1 MELYL
6 KIEQVIYQY
15 KSFLSIGNTVTE
27 EDVRHA
33 IRWVM
38 RNNPDIFW
46 FAHQYHYDEVSST
59 IHFQY
64 TFSAERVKTIQQSI
78 NDVIEN
84 DFCIEYAKKLS
95 QQEQVA
101 YVYKWL
107 VTYCTY
113 NANSAYNQSIYSVF
127 VRRNSICTGYTKA
140 AQYLFNLLGIES
152 RLVFGRLHNDKEDG
166 RHCWNIVKVDNEYYH
181 FDACFGDSILDN
193 VAIKS
198 GVQELFKIDGINYN
212 FLCVSTEEILRTRSI
227 EDITTLP
234 NCSNSW
240 SKALKN
246 SLALIKLKQREDI
259 KGCLLSHIGSSADIY
274 LCSKDK
280 NTVLKVFRPN
290 SKTTSQE
297 EYHYMQQTKGCQ
309 HLLQC
314 NEQYTDI
321 TQNIVAIEQS
331 TPIVDLLCSHYY
343 ELSLKGLIKIATD
356 VAKAWKQCQE
366 RGILYRDIHV
376 CNIYRSNDGIF
387 KLGDFGS
394 CTNKF
399 DLKET
404 VGNQWFMAPE
414 IFVSGI
420 FTEGSAVYS
429 ISMVMYFILNN
440 LRPAFWAQGC
450 EDEALQKRMYGH
462 NLPILTG
469 CINLPPHIKTKLD
482 KFFRAAS
489 ASLPKERISS
499 VAEFIYELERLSL
512 YCEDSDY
519 IIHSKGFS
527 LDFDLDAENN
537 DGLDVCLVSHE
548 DNHRYAMED
557 EVEQMCTTAMSLPT
571 SAYTNDIV
579 LDDVIISVDD
589 VEEFARTRGGW
600 NDDCDSAEPNDSS
613 DNDWD
618 SDFRVDEVESLVY
631 SMEPCNSSDSD
642 NFVPDNEIISV
653 DEVEGFVRTR
663 GGWNDES
670 DSVELNKSSDS
681 DWCSD
686 FRVDEI
692 ESLANSISLP
702 IPPRDTNIVESD
714 SSRNVDEHWMDA
726 FVIES
731 VHNATIYSYSYES
744 FVPLRS
750 LSDNTRLKKLKNE
763 YEKTITCLTRQQE
776 QLKSV
781 QNQINELKNKKNEIE
796 IHLKNSPG
804 MIRSAVG
811 GFLSSIIGGFVEIV
825 GALAGFTSTSSDE
838 AKEKLLE
845 YDKEL
850 EEKKAQAQICEKQIE
865 GFIQQ
870 KNNLEKELAVLKEQN
885 KYNEVYSSIFAPA
898 EVKRKSHLQVQ
909 VYLHLYEESEK
920 VKSLAQESDKNAERR
935 DYMPLSLKLQKGDK
949 VDVEFNVYG
958 ETRLASERKS
968 IIWQGSFTK
977 CTFDYFVPKDI
988 DVEELSCVVLLS
1000 VNGVPIGE
1008 MRFITR
1014 VIETPRQLN
1023 PEILAHKY
1031 SKVFISYSHQDES
1044 KVKFL
1049 HEGLELGSVPH
1060 FFDRK
1065 YLKTGDVFPQVIQDY
1080 INSADLFILCWSE
1093 NASKS
1098 EYVQKERLQALKRA
1112 FPQVQPENAAKLRI
1126 YPMNIEPRAELPIDM
1141 KNYYH
1146 FGEI

>member
-1 MELYL
+1 MKLYNQ
-6 KIEQVIYQY
+6 IEQTIRNHIVSLRLKHSQSNMLIR
-15 KSFLSIGNTVTE
+15 N
-27 EDVRHA
+27 A

-38 RNNPDIFW
+38 RDNPDIFW
-46 FAHQYHYDEVSST
+46 FAHQYHYDEASST

-64 TFSAERVKTIQQSI
+64 TFSAERIKTIQQSI

-84 DFCIEYAKKLS
+84 DFCIEYVKNLTR
-95 QQEQVA
+95 QEQIA

-127 VRRNSICTGYTKA
+127 IRRNSVCTGYAKA

-166 RHCWNIVKVDNEYYH
+166 RHCWNIVKLDNEYYH

-198 GVQELFKIDGINYN
+198 GVQKLLKIDGINYN
-212 FLCVSTEEILRTRSI
+212 FLCVSTDEILKTRSI
-227 EDITTLP
+227 EDITTFP
-234 NCSNSW
+234 VCTNSW
-240 SKALKN
+240 SKTLIN

-259 KGCLLSHIGSSADIY
+259 EGCLLSHIGSSADIY

-280 NTVLKVFRPN
+280 NTVLKVFRSN

-321 TQNIVAIEQS
+321 TQNTVAIEQS

-343 ELSLKGLIKIATD
+343 ELSLKGLIKMATD
-356 VAKAWKQCQE
+356 VAKAWKECQE
-366 RGILYRDIHV
+366 RGVLYRDIHV
-376 CNIYRSNDGIF
+376 CNIYRSNDGTF

-394 CTNKF
+394 CTNNF

-414 IFVSGI
+414 TFVSGI
-420 FTEGSAVYS
+420 FTEASAVYS
-429 ISMVMYFILNN
+429 VSMVMYFVLNN

-450 EDEALQKRMYGH
+450 EDEALQKRMNGH
-462 NLPILTG
+462 NLPIPAE
-469 CINLPPHIKTKLD
+469 CINLPPHIKMKLD
-482 KFFRAAS
+482 KFFNKVS
-489 ASLPKERISS
+489 ASLLKERISS
-499 VAEFIYELERLSL
+499 IDEFIYELERLSF

-519 IIHSKGFS
+519 IIHRKGFS
-527 LDFDLDAENN
+527 LDFDLNAGNEDRLDARGNYIPR
-537 DGLDVCLVSHE
+537 DAYHQ
-548 DNHRYAMED
+548 YAIGN
-557 EVEQMCTTAMSLPT
+557 EVEQMCTTAIST
-571 SAYTNDIV
+571 SKSKMKKCKNGHIYDSYIYGNKCPFCPSENRNSTSNINNYYESISDGCT
-579 LDDVIISVDD
+579 VIRHIAHADE
-589 VEEFARTRGGW
+589 VENFARTMAS
-600 NDDCDSAEPNDSS
+600 NPDIPLTITPIINIT
-613 DNDWD
+613 
-618 SDFRVDEVESLVY
+618 DEVESY
-631 SMEPCNSSDSD
+631 SSTMRFCE
-642 NFVPDNEIISV
+642 
-653 DEVEGFVRTR
+653 
-663 GGWNDES
+663 
-670 DSVELNKSSDS
+670 NK
-681 DWCSD
+681 
-686 FRVDEI
+686 R
-692 ESLANSISLP
+692 A
-702 IPPRDTNIVESD
+702 TY
-714 SSRNVDEHWMDA
+714 
-726 FVIES
+726 
-731 VHNATIYSYSYES
+731 NATVQKS
-744 FVPLRS
+744 
-750 LSDNTRLKKLKNE
+750 KK
-763 YEKTITCLTRQQE
+763 
-776 QLKSV
+776 
-781 QNQINELKNKKNEIE
+781 
-796 IHLKNSPG
+796 
-804 MIRSAVG
+804 
-811 GFLSSIIGGFVEIV
+811 SIW
-825 GALAGFTSTSSDE
+825 S
-838 AKEKLLE
+838 KLF
-845 YDKEL
+845 
-850 EEKKAQAQICEKQIE
+850 
-865 GFIQQ
+865 G
-870 KNNLEKELAVLKEQN
+870 NR
-885 KYNEVYSSIFAPA
+885 YNEVYSSIFAPA

-920 VKSLAQESDKNAERR
+920 VKSLAKESDKNAERR
-935 DYMPLSLKLQKGDK
+935 DYIPLSLKLKKGDM
-949 VDVEFNVYG
+949 VNVEFNVYG
-958 ETRLASERKS
+958 ETRLASECKS
-968 IIWQGSFTK
+968 IIWQSSFTK
-977 CTFDYFVPKDI
+977 CSFDYFVPKDI
-988 DVEELSCVVLLS
+988 DVEELNCVALLS

-1023 PEILAHKY
+1023 PEIIAHKY

-1065 YLKTGDVFPQVIQDY
+1065 YLKAGDVFPQVIQDY

-1098 EYVQKERLQALKRA
+1098 EYVQKERLQALERA

-1126 YPMNIEPRAELPIDM
+1126 YPMNIEPRAELPSDM

>member
-1 MELYL
+1 MKLYTNIRTGIQQTKKTL
-6 KIEQVIYQY
+6 HINSTIPE
-15 KSFLSIGNTVTE
+15 SE
-27 EDVRHA
+27 VRYT
-33 IRWVM
+33 IRWIM
-38 RNNPDIFW
+38 RDNPDIFW
-46 FAHQYHYDEVSST
+46 FAHQYHYDEANST

-64 TFSAERVKTIQQSI
+64 TFSPERVKTIQQSI

-84 DFCIEYAKKLS
+84 DFCIEYVKNLS
-95 QQEQVA
+95 QKEQVA

-127 VRRNSICTGYTKA
+127 VRRNSVCTGYAKA
-140 AQYLFNLLGIES
+140 AQYLLNLLGIES
-152 RLVFGRLHNDKEDG
+152 RLVFGRLHNDKDDG
-166 RHCWNIVKVDNEYYH
+166 RHCWNLVKVSNEYYH

-198 GVQELFKIDGINYN
+198 GVQELFKIDGVNYN
-212 FLCVSTEEILRTRSI
+212 FLCVSTDEILSTRSI
-227 EDITTLP
+227 EDISSLP
-234 NCSNSW
+234 DCPNSW
-240 SKALKN
+240 SKTLID

-290 SKTTSQE
+290 SKTTSLE
-297 EYHYMQQTKGCQ
+297 EYHYMQQTKGCR

-314 NEQYTDI
+314 NEDYTDI
-321 TQNIVAIEQS
+321 THNTVAIEQS

-343 ELSLKGLIKIATD
+343 ELSLKGLIKMATD
-356 VAKAWKQCQE
+356 VAKAWKECQK
-366 RGILYRDIHV
+366 RGVLYRDIHV
-376 CNIYRSNDGIF
+376 CNIYRSNDGTF

-404 VGNQWFMAPE
+404 VGNQWFMALE
-414 IFVSGI
+414 TFVSGV
-420 FTEGSAVYS
+420 FTEASAVYS

-440 LRPAFWAQGC
+440 LRPAFWTQGC
-450 EDEALQKRMYGH
+450 EDEALQKRMNGH
-462 NLPILTG
+462 ILPTPAG

-499 VAEFIYELERLSL
+499 VAEFIYELERLSF

-519 IIHSKGFS
+519 IIHRKGFS
-527 LDFDLDAENN
+527 LDFDINAENE
-537 DGLDVCLVSHE
+537 DRLDTRWHYISRDAH
-548 DNHRYAMED
+548 HQYAMGD
-557 EVEQMCTTAMSLPT
+557 EVERMCTTAMSLPT
-571 SAYTNDIV
+571 SAYTNNIV

-600 NDDCDSAEPNDSS
+600 NDEC
-613 DNDWD
+613 
-618 SDFRVDEVESLVY
+618 
-631 SMEPCNSSDSD
+631 
-642 NFVPDNEIISV
+642 
-653 DEVEGFVRTR
+653 
-663 GGWNDES
+663 
-670 DSVELNKSSDS
+670 DSVEPNNSSDS

-692 ESLANSISLP
+692 ESLAYSISLP
-702 IPPRDTNIVESD
+702 TPPHDANIVESD
-714 SSRNVDEHWMDA
+714 SSCNVDEHWMDA

-731 VHNATIYSYSYES
+731 VHNATKESNNSSYSYES
-744 FVPLRS
+744 FVPLSS
-750 LSDNTRLKKLKNE
+750 LSDNTRLKRLKNE
-763 YEKTITCLTRQQE
+763 YEKTITYLTRQQNL
-776 QLKSV
+776 LKSV
-781 QNQINELKNKKNEIE
+781 QSQIDELKNKKNEIE

-804 MIRSAVG
+804 MIVSAVG
-811 GFLSSIIGGFVEIV
+811 GFLSSIIGGFVGIA
-825 GALAGFTSTSSDE
+825 GALAGSTSTSSDE

-845 YDKEL
+845 CDKEL
-850 EEKKAQAQICEKQIE
+850 EAKMAQAQMCKKQIE
-865 GFIQQ
+865 DFKQQ
-870 KNNLEKELAVLKEQN
+870 KSNLEKELAVLEEQN

-920 VKSLAQESDKNAERR
+920 VKSLAKESDKNAERR
-935 DYMPLSLKLQKGDK
+935 DYIPLSLKLKKGDK

-958 ETRLASERKS
+958 ETRLASECKS
-968 IIWQGSFTK
+968 IIWQSSFTK
-977 CTFDYFVPKDI
+977 CSFDYFVPKDI
-988 DVEELSCVVLLS
+988 DVEELSCVALLS

-1023 PEILAHKY
+1023 PEIIAHKY

-1065 YLKTGDVFPQVIQDY
+1065 YLKAGDVFPQVIQDY

-1098 EYVQKERLQALKRA
+1098 EYVQKERLQALERA

-1126 YPMNIEPRAELPIDM
+1126 YPMNIEPRAELPSDM

>member
-1 MELYL
+1 MLHPQIYSDIEDSIRNQYKNL
-6 KIEQVIYQY
+6 KIETSSTPCEIR
-15 KSFLSIGNTVTE
+15 N
-27 EDVRHA
+27 A
-33 IRWVM
+33 IRWIM
-38 RNNPDIFW
+38 RDNPDIFW
-46 FAHQYHYDEVSST
+46 FAHQYHYDEASST

-84 DFCIEYAKKLS
+84 DFCIEYVKNLS

-127 VRRNSICTGYTKA
+127 VRRNSVCTGYAKA
-140 AQYLFNLLGIES
+140 AQYLFNLLGVES
-152 RLVFGRLHNDKEDG
+152 RLVFGRLHNDKENG
-166 RHCWNIVKVDNEYYH
+166 RHCWNLVKVDNEYYH

-198 GVQELFKIDGINYN
+198 GVQELFKIDGINYI
-212 FLCVSTEEILRTRSI
+212 FLCVSTDEILRTRTI

-234 NCSNSW
+234 DCPNSW
-240 SKALKN
+240 SKTLIN

-280 NTVLKVFRPN
+280 NTVLKVFRSN

-297 EYHYMQQTKGCQ
+297 EYHYMQQTKGCR

-314 NEQYTDI
+314 NEDYTDI
-321 TQNIVAIEQS
+321 THNTVAIEQS

-343 ELSLKGLIKIATD
+343 ELSLKGLIKMATD
-356 VAKAWKQCQE
+356 IAKAWKECQK
-366 RGILYRDIHV
+366 RGVLYRDIHV
-376 CNIYRSNDGIF
+376 CNIYRSNYGIF

-414 IFVSGI
+414 TFVSGV
-420 FTEGSAVYS
+420 FTEASAVYS

-440 LRPAFWAQGC
+440 LRPAFWTQGC
-450 EDEALQKRMYGH
+450 EDEALQKRMNGH
-462 NLPILTG
+462 NLPTPAG
-469 CINLPPHIKTKLD
+469 CINLPAHIKTKLD
-482 KFFRAAS
+482 KFFDKVS
-489 ASLPKERISS
+489 VSLPEERISS
-499 VAEFIYELERLSL
+499 VAEFIYELERLTF

-519 IIHSKGFS
+519 IIHRKGFS
-527 LDFDLDAENN
+527 LDFDLNAGN
-537 DGLDVCLVSHE
+537 E
-548 DNHRYAMED
+548 DRLNASGNYIPRDDFHQYAMGD
-557 EVEQMCTTAMSLPT
+557 EVEQMCTTAIST
-571 SAYTNDIV
+571 SKSKMKKCENGHVYDSYIYGNQCPFCPSENRNSTNNINNFEN
-579 LDDVIISVDD
+579 ISDGRTAIRYIPHAD
-589 VEEFARTRGGW
+589 EVENFARTMAT
-600 NDDCDSAEPNDSS
+600 NP
-613 DNDWD
+613 
-618 SDFRVDEVESLVY
+618 
-631 SMEPCNSSDSD
+631 NSSSNTPSD
-642 NFVPDNEIISV
+642 KSLSKDIEAYANTARHVTSPRATYNPQIPTPELTKEII
-653 DEVEGFVRTR
+653 ENGTR
-663 GGWNDES
+663 CGAVPQSILGRIAA
-670 DSVELNKSSDS
+670 VCRRINKRKID
-681 DWCSD
+681 
-686 FRVDEI
+686 
-692 ESLANSISLP
+692 
-702 IPPRDTNIVESD
+702 
-714 SSRNVDEHWMDA
+714 
-726 FVIES
+726 
-731 VHNATIYSYSYES
+731 
-744 FVPLRS
+744 
-750 LSDNTRLKKLKNE
+750 RLKAE
-763 YEKTITCLTRQQE
+763 C
-776 QLKSV
+776 S
-781 QNQINELKNKKNEIE
+781 
-796 IHLKNSPG
+796 
-804 MIRSAVG
+804 
-811 GFLSSIIGGFVEIV
+811 
-825 GALAGFTSTSSDE
+825 
-838 AKEKLLE
+838 
-845 YDKEL
+845 
-850 EEKKAQAQICEKQIE
+850 
-865 GFIQQ
+865 
-870 KNNLEKELAVLKEQN
+870 
-885 KYNEVYSSIFAPA
+885 EVYSSIFAPA
-898 EVKRKSHLQVQ
+898 EVKRKTHLQVQ

-935 DYMPLSLKLQKGDK
+935 DYIPLSLKLKKGDK

-958 ETRLASERKS
+958 ETHLASERKS
-968 IIWQGSFTK
+968 IIWQGSFAK
-977 CTFDYFVPKDI
+977 CSFDYLVPKDI
-988 DVEELSCVVLLS
+988 DVEELSCVALLS
-1000 VNGVPIGE
+1000 VNGIPLGE

-1023 PEILAHKY
+1023 PEIIAHKY

-1065 YLKTGDVFPQVIQDY
+1065 YLKAGDVFPQVIQDY

-1098 EYVQKERLQALKRA
+1098 EYVQKERLQALERA

-1126 YPMNIEPRAELPIDM
+1126 YPMNIEPRAELPSDM

>member
-1 MELYL
+1 MKLYD
-6 KIEQVIYQY
+6 KIWN
-15 KSFLSIGNTVTE
+15 SIRQIKNTLHIDSIRPE
-27 EDVRHA
+27 SEVRHA
-33 IRWVM
+33 IRWIM
-38 RNNPDIFW
+38 RDNPDIFW
-46 FAHQYHYDEVSST
+46 FAHQYHYEKASST

-64 TFSAERVKTIQQSI
+64 TFSPERVKTIQQSI

-84 DFCIEYAKKLS
+84 DFCIEYVKKLNL
-95 QQEQVA
+95 QEQVA
-101 YVYKWL
+101 YIYKWL

-127 VRRNSICTGYTKA
+127 VRRNSVCTGYAKA

-166 RHCWNIVKVDNEYYH
+166 RHCWNLVKVDNEYYH
-181 FDACFGDSILDN
+181 FDACFGNSILDN

-198 GVQELFKIDGINYN
+198 GVQELLKINGINYN
-212 FLCVSTEEILRTRSI
+212 FLCVSTDEILRTRTI

-234 NCSNSW
+234 ECPNSW
-240 SKALKN
+240 SKTLIN

-297 EYHYMQQTKGCQ
+297 EYHYMQQTKGCH

-314 NEQYTDI
+314 NEDYTNI
-321 TQNIVAIEQS
+321 THNTVAIEQS

-343 ELSLKGLIKIATD
+343 ELSLKGLIKMATD
-356 VAKAWKQCQE
+356 VAKAWVECQG
-366 RGILYRDIHV
+366 RGVLYRDIHV
-376 CNIYRSNDGIF
+376 FNIYRSNDGIF

-399 DLKET
+399 DIKET

-414 IFVSGI
+414 TIVSGV
-420 FTEGSAVYS
+420 FTEASAVYS

-440 LRPAFWAQGC
+440 LRPAFWTQGC
-450 EDEALQKRMYGH
+450 EDEALQKRMNGH
-462 NLPILTG
+462 NLPTPAG
-469 CINLPPHIKTKLD
+469 CINLPSHIKTKLD
-482 KFFRAAS
+482 NFFRSTS
-489 ASLPKERISS
+489 ASLPKVRISS
-499 VAEFIYELERLSL
+499 VAEFIYELERLTF

-519 IIHSKGFS
+519 IIHHKGFS
-527 LDFDLDAENN
+527 LDFDLNAGNEDRLNTRWHYISRDAY
-537 DGLDVCLVSHE
+537 HQ
-548 DNHRYAMED
+548 YAMGD
-557 EVEQMCTTAMSLPT
+557 DVEQMCTIACFEFDDFT
-571 SAYTNDIV
+571 SNDKI
-579 LDDVIISVDD
+579 LFID
-589 VEEFARTRGGW
+589 FARTRGGW
-600 NDDCDSAEPNDSS
+600 NDEC
-613 DNDWD
+613 
-618 SDFRVDEVESLVY
+618 
-631 SMEPCNSSDSD
+631 
-642 NFVPDNEIISV
+642 
-653 DEVEGFVRTR
+653 
-663 GGWNDES
+663 
-670 DSVELNKSSDS
+670 DSVEPNNSSDS

-692 ESLANSISLP
+692 ESLAHSISLP
-702 IPPRDTNIVESD
+702 TPPHNANIAGNNCECNGD
-714 SSRNVDEHWMDA
+714 GDWMDS
-726 FVIES
+726 FVIDSVTNSIIES
-731 VHNATIYSYSYES
+731 NNFNYNYES

-750 LSDNTRLKKLKNE
+750 LPDNTRLKKLKNE
-763 YEKTITCLTRQQE
+763 YEKAITHLNHEQE

-781 QNQINELKNKKNEIE
+781 LSQIDELRNKKNEIE
-796 IHLKNSPG
+796 IHPKNSPG
-804 MIRSAVG
+804 MIVSAVG
-811 GFLSSIIGGFVEIV
+811 GFLSSIIGGFVGIA
-825 GALAGFTSTSSDE
+825 GALVGSTSTSSDE

-845 YDKEL
+845 CDKEL
-850 EEKKAQAQICEKQIE
+850 EAKMAQALMCKKQIE
-865 GFIQQ
+865 EFKQH
-870 KNNLEKELAVLKEQN
+870 KSNLEKELAVLEEQN

-920 VKSLAQESDKNAERR
+920 VKSLAKESDKIAERR
-935 DYMPLSLKLQKGDK
+935 DYIPLSLKLKKGDK
-949 VDVEFNVYG
+949 IDVEFNVYG
-958 ETRLASERKS
+958 ETRLMSARKS

-977 CTFDYFVPKDI
+977 CSFNYFVPKDI
-988 DVEELSCVVLLS
+988 DVEELSCVALLS

-1014 VIETPRQLN
+1014 VIEMPRQLN
-1023 PEILAHKY
+1023 PEIIAHKY

-1065 YLKTGDVFPQVIQDY
+1065 YLKAGDVFPQVIQDY

-1098 EYVQKERLQALKRA
+1098 EYVQKERLQALERA

-1126 YPMNIEPRAELPIDM
+1126 YPMNIEPRAELPSDM

>member
-1 MELYL
+1 MEKLLYNDIYSAVYSHNSDL
-6 KIEQVIYQY
+6 KLNQSSTPCEIR
-15 KSFLSIGNTVTE
+15 N
-27 EDVRHA
+27 A
-33 IRWVM
+33 IRWIM
-38 RNNPDIFW
+38 RDNPDIFW
-46 FAHQYHYDEVSST
+46 FANQYHYDEASST

-64 TFSAERVKTIQQSI
+64 TFSEERVKTIQQSI

-84 DFCIEYAKKLS
+84 DFCIEYVNNLTR
-95 QQEQVA
+95 QEQVA

-127 VRRNSICTGYTKA
+127 ARRNSVCTGYAKA

-152 RLVFGRLHNDKEDG
+152 RLVFGRLHNDKEEG
-166 RHCWNIVKVDNEYYH
+166 RHCWNLVKVDNEYYH

-198 GVQELFKIDGINYN
+198 GVQELLKINGINYN
-212 FLCVSTEEILRTRSI
+212 FLCVSTDEILRTRTI

-234 NCSNSW
+234 DCPNSW
-240 SKALKN
+240 SKTLIN

-290 SKTTSQE
+290 SKTTSLE

-343 ELSLKGLIKIATD
+343 ELSLKGLIKMATD
-356 VAKAWKQCQE
+356 VAKAWKECQE
-366 RGILYRDIHV
+366 RGVLYRDIHV
-376 CNIYRSNDGIF
+376 CNIYRSNDGTF

-414 IFVSGI
+414 TFVSGI
-420 FTEGSAVYS
+420 FTESSAVYS
-429 ISMVMYFILNN
+429 VSMVMYFILNN
-440 LRPAFWAQGC
+440 LRPAFWVQGC
-450 EDEALQKRMYGH
+450 EDEALQKRMNGD
-462 NLPILTG
+462 NLPTPTG
-469 CINLPPHIKTKLD
+469 CINIPPHIKTKLD
-482 KFFRAAS
+482 KFFNKVS
-489 ASLPKERISS
+489 ASLPKERVSR
-499 VAEFIYELERLSL
+499 VAEFIYELERLTF
-512 YCEDSDY
+512 YCKDSDY
-519 IIHSKGFS
+519 IIHRKGFS
-527 LDFDLDAENN
+527 LDFDLNAGNEDRLDARGNYIPR
-537 DGLDVCLVSHE
+537 DAYHQ
-548 DNHRYAMED
+548 YALGN
-557 EVEQMCTTAMSLPT
+557 EVEQMCTTAIST
-571 SAYTNDIV
+571 SKSKMKKCENGHIYDSYIYGNQCPFCPSENRNSTSNINNYYESISDGCT
-579 LDDVIISVDD
+579 VIRHIAHADE
-589 VEEFARTRGGW
+589 VENFARTMAS
-600 NDDCDSAEPNDSS
+600 NPYVPSTITPIIDIT
-613 DNDWD
+613 
-618 SDFRVDEVESLVY
+618 DEVESY
-631 SMEPCNSSDSD
+631 SSTMVFCE
-642 NFVPDNEIISV
+642 
-653 DEVEGFVRTR
+653 
-663 GGWNDES
+663 
-670 DSVELNKSSDS
+670 NK
-681 DWCSD
+681 
-686 FRVDEI
+686 R
-692 ESLANSISLP
+692 A
-702 IPPRDTNIVESD
+702 TY
-714 SSRNVDEHWMDA
+714 
-726 FVIES
+726 
-731 VHNATIYSYSYES
+731 NATVQKS
-744 FVPLRS
+744 
-750 LSDNTRLKKLKNE
+750 KK
-763 YEKTITCLTRQQE
+763 
-776 QLKSV
+776 
-781 QNQINELKNKKNEIE
+781 
-796 IHLKNSPG
+796 
-804 MIRSAVG
+804 
-811 GFLSSIIGGFVEIV
+811 SIW
-825 GALAGFTSTSSDE
+825 S
-838 AKEKLLE
+838 KLF
-845 YDKEL
+845 
-850 EEKKAQAQICEKQIE
+850 A
-865 GFIQQ
+865 
-870 KNNLEKELAVLKEQN
+870 N

-920 VKSLAQESDKNAERR
+920 VKSLAKESDKNAERR
-935 DYMPLSLKLQKGDK
+935 DYIPLSLKLKKGDK

-958 ETRLASERKS
+958 ETRLASECKS

-977 CTFDYFVPKDI
+977 CSFDYFVPKDI
-988 DVEELSCVVLLS
+988 DVEELSCVALLS

-1008 MRFITR
+1008 MRFITK
-1014 VIETPRQLN
+1014 VIEMPRQLN
-1023 PEILAHKY
+1023 PEIIAHKY
-1031 SKVFISYSHQDES
+1031 SKVFISYSHLDES

-1065 YLKTGDVFPQVIQDY
+1065 YLKAGDVFPQVIQDY

-1098 EYVQKERLQALKRA
+1098 EYVQKERLQALERA

-1126 YPMNIEPRAELPIDM
+1126 YPMNIEPRAELPSDM

>member
-1 MELYL
+1 MLHTKIYSDIEDYIRNQSANI
-6 KIEQVIYQY
+6 KIEQSTTSDKIR
-15 KSFLSIGNTVTE
+15 N
-27 EDVRHA
+27 A
-33 IRWVM
+33 IRWIM

-46 FAHQYHYDEVSST
+46 FAHQYHYDEANST

-64 TFSAERVKTIQQSI
+64 TFSPERVKTIQQSI
-78 NDVIEN
+78 DDVIEN
-84 DFCIEYAKKLS
+84 DFCIEYVKKMNL
-95 QQEQVA
+95 QEQVA
-101 YVYKWL
+101 YIYKWL

-127 VRRNSICTGYTKA
+127 VRRNSVCTGYAKA

-280 NTVLKVFRPN
+280 NTVLKVFHPN
-290 SKTTSQE
+290 SKTTSLE

-321 TQNIVAIEQS
+321 TQNMVAIEQS

-343 ELSLKGLIKIATD
+343 ELSLKGLIKMATD
-356 VAKAWKQCQE
+356 VAKAWKECQE
-366 RGILYRDIHV
+366 RGVLYRDIHV
-376 CNIYRSNDGIF
+376 CNIYRSNDGTF

-414 IFVSGI
+414 SFVSGI
-420 FTEGSAVYS
+420 FTESSAVYS
-429 ISMVMYFILNN
+429 VSMVMYFILNN
-440 LRPAFWAQGC
+440 LRPAFWTQGC
-450 EDEALQKRMYGH
+450 EDEALHKRMNGH
-462 NLPILTG
+462 NLPTPTS
-469 CINLPPHIKTKLD
+469 CINLPSHIKTKLD
-482 KFFRAAS
+482 QFFTKVS
-489 ASLPKERISS
+489 VSSQKERISS
-499 VAEFIYELERLSL
+499 IAELTYELERLTF
-512 YCEDSDY
+512 YCKDCDY
-519 IIHSKGFS
+519 IIHRKGFS
-527 LDFDLDAENN
+527 FDFDLDAEDN
-537 DGLDVCLVSHE
+537 DGFDVCWVSHE
-548 DNHRYAMED
+548 ANHRYAMED

-579 LDDVIISVDD
+579 LDDAIISVDD

-600 NDDCDSAEPNDSS
+600 NDEC
-613 DNDWD
+613 
-618 SDFRVDEVESLVY
+618 
-631 SMEPCNSSDSD
+631 
-642 NFVPDNEIISV
+642 
-653 DEVEGFVRTR
+653 
-663 GGWNDES
+663 
-670 DSVELNKSSDS
+670 DSVEPNNSSDS

-692 ESLANSISLP
+692 ESLAHSISLP
-702 IPPRDTNIVESD
+702 TPPRDANIVESD
-714 SSRNVDEHWMDA
+714 SSCNVDEHWMDA

-731 VHNATIYSYSYES
+731 IHNATKESNNSSYSYES
-744 FVPLRS
+744 FVPLSS

-781 QNQINELKNKKNEIE
+781 QNQIDELKNNKNEIE
-796 IHLKNSPG
+796 CQLIKNSPG
-804 MIRSAVG
+804 MFANAVG
-811 GFLSSIIGGFVEIV
+811 VFLSSIIGGFAGIA
-825 GALAGFTSTSSDE
+825 GALVGSTSTSSDK

-845 YDKEL
+845 CNKEL
-850 EEKKAQAQICEKQIE
+850 EAKMAQAQVCEKQIE

-870 KNNLEKELAVLKEQN
+870 KNSLEKELAVLEEQN

-935 DYMPLSLKLQKGDK
+935 DYMPLSLKLKKGDK

-958 ETRLASERKS
+958 ETRLTSECKS
-968 IIWQGSFTK
+968 IIWYGSFTK

-988 DVEELSCVVLLS
+988 DVEELSCVALLS
-1000 VNGVPIGE
+1000 VNGIPIGE

-1014 VIETPRQLN
+1014 VIEMPRQLN
-1023 PEILAHKY
+1023 PEIIAHKY

-1065 YLKTGDVFPQVIQDY
+1065 YLKAGDVFPQVIQDY

-1098 EYVQKERLQALKRA
+1098 EYVQKERLQALERA

-1126 YPMNIEPRAELPIDM
+1126 YPMNIEPRAELPSDM